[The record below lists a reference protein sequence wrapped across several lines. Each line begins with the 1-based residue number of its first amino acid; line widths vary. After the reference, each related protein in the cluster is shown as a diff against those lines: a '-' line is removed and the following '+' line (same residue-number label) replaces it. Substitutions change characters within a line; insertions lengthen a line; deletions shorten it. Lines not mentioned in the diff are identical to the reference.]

1 MAAGGEGPAAPFALL
16 ARAHIERLGVPKAEF
31 CRRTL
36 LSEKTYERI
45 MYGRI
50 ADRPR
55 PETVMQVCVGLG
67 LPLPDAEELF
77 NAAGYHLGGCAL
89 HEAYRGLLARGGLTV
104 YGCND
109 ELRSLGLPTLARW
122 AEG

>member
-1 MAAGGEGPAAPFALL
+1 MRVVFPHPELPVSTTSSP
-16 ARAHIERLGVPKAEF
+16 RSTEN
-31 CRRTL
+31 RTF
-36 LSEKTYERI
+36 
-45 MYGRI
+45 
-50 ADRPR
+50 
-55 PETVMQVCVGLG
+55 
-67 LPLPDAEELF
+67 F

>member
-1 MAAGGEGPAAPFALL
+1 MVAGGEAPPAPFALL
-16 ARAHIERLGVPKAEF
+16 GRAHIERLGVSKAEF

-45 MYGRI
+45 GYGRI

-67 LPLPDAEELF
+67 LPLPDAEGLF
-77 NAAGYHLGGCAL
+77 NHLPLGLGGVRLAAGT
-89 HEAYRGLLARGGLTV
+89 AYPLNVFG
-104 YGCND
+104 
-109 ELRSLGLPTLARW
+109 
-122 AEG
+122 